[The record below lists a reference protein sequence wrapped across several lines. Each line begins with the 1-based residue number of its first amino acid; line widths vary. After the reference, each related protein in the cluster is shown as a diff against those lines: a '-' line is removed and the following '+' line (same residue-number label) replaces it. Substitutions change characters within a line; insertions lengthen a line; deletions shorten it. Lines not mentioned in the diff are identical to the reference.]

1 MCIRDRLNSFNASY
15 IKRKYN
21 TETEYWTDEYMPEPE
36 LADPVNEAID
46 TYTLNLVQNDLLK
59 QVVLNAVKGE
69 MIMSQLVESLRR
81 LYKSGQVN
89 ADYIN
94 ARTSLTKTEKV
105 YILFEEP
112 VKEDDYE
119 TVSNSR

>member
-1 MCIRDRLNSFNASY
+1 MYIYAQLDTDGYCIAISQLSGEVVQPNLVKLNSFNASY

-59 QVVLNAVKGE
+59 
-69 MIMSQLVESLRR
+69 
-81 LYKSGQVN
+81 
-89 ADYIN
+89 
-94 ARTSLTKTEKV
+94 
-105 YILFEEP
+105 
-112 VKEDDYE
+112 
-119 TVSNSR
+119 

>member
-1 MCIRDRLNSFNASY
+1 M
-15 IKRKYN
+15 
-21 TETEYWTDEYMPEPE
+21 
-36 LADPVNEAID
+36 
-46 TYTLNLVQNDLLK
+46 
-59 QVVLNAVKGE
+59 KGE

-105 YILFEEP
+105 YILSEEP